1 MEVCRVSGGQPMHMQ
16 RAEMVLRDARHHLDL
31 WLEVADARAPVASR
45 LPRLR
50 HLLASVEGALVL
62 THQDQADRQA
72 MQAWQAV
79 LPEPCFFVNAR
90 QAVPAA
96 LRRWLSER
104 MGRPPLRIFVAGLP
118 NVGKS
123 TLINRLAG
131 ARVAPVGARAGVT
144 RAETWVR
151 RGDLAILDLPG
162 ILPRRPGLIAAA
174 LGLVPEGQYDPQEA
188 ALAVLGRLPAA
199 ADRYGIDVDRDATL
213 EAVAESQHLYGKGGA
228 LDVQRAA
235 AKVLQDLRSGRILP
249 AQLEWPDAE

>member
-1 MEVCRVSGGQPMHMQ
+1 MHMQ

-31 WLEVADARAPVASR
+31 WLEVADARAPESSR

-62 THQDQADRQA
+62 THADLADRA
-72 MQAWQAV
+72 AAQAWRAV

-90 QAVPAA
+90 ESAPAA
-96 LRRWLSER
+96 LVRWLHGH

-162 ILPRRPGLIAAA
+162 ILPRQPTLFAAA
-174 LGLVPEGQYDPQEA
+174 LGLVPEGQYDPSEA
-188 ALAVLGRLPAA
+188 AMAVLGSLPAA
-199 ADRYGIDVDRDATL
+199 GARYGIDVDQEVSLA
-213 EAVAESQHLYGKGGA
+213 AVATNQGLLGRGGVPD
-228 LDVQRAA
+228 LGRAA
-235 AKVLQDLRSGRILP
+235 AKVLQDLRAGRIAP
-249 AQLEWPDAE
+249 AQLEWPDAD

>member
-1 MEVCRVSGGQPMHMQ
+1 LAGGQPMHMQ

-31 WLEVADARAPVASR
+31 WLEVADARAPRASR

-50 HLLASVEGALVL
+50 GLLAGVEGALVL
-62 THQDQADRQA
+62 THADLADRQA
-72 MQAWQAV
+72 QDAWRAV

-90 QAVPAA
+90 QTVPAA
-96 LRRWLSER
+96 LRRWLDER

-131 ARVAPVGARAGVT
+131 AHVAPVGARAGVT

-162 ILPRRPGLIAAA
+162 ILPRRPGLLAAA
-174 LGLVPEGQYDPQEA
+174 LGLVPEGQYDAAEA

-199 ADRYGIDVDRDATL
+199 ASRYGIDVDGAVTL
-213 EAVAESQHLYGKGGA
+213 EAVAVHQHLLGRGGA
-228 LDVQRAA
+228 PDLDRAA
-235 AKVLQDLRSGRILP
+235 TKVLQDLREGRIAP
-249 AQLEWPDAE
+249 AQLEWPDDE

>member
-1 MEVCRVSGGQPMHMQ
+1 MHMQ

-31 WLEVADARAPVASR
+31 WLEVADARAPQSSR

-50 HLLASVEGALVL
+50 HLLAEVEGALVL
-62 THQDQADRQA
+62 THVDQADREA
-72 MQAWQAV
+72 VLAWQEV

-90 QAVPAA
+90 QTAPNA
-96 LRRWLSER
+96 LRRWIMNH

-162 ILPRRPGLIAAA
+162 IMPRQPGIVAAA
-174 LGLVPEGQYDPQEA
+174 LGLVPEGQYDPMEA
-188 ALAVLGRLPAA
+188 AMAVLDRLPGA
-199 ADRYGIDVDRDATL
+199 ADRFGIDVDQEVSLAS
-213 EAVAESQHLYGKGGA
+213 VAANQHLVGKGGS
-228 LDVQRAA
+228 LNLERAA
-235 AKVLQDLRSGRILP
+235 AKVLQDLRSGRIVP
-249 AQLEWPDAE
+249 AQLEWPDGQ

>member
-1 MEVCRVSGGQPMHMQ
+1 MSGGQPIHMQ

-31 WLEVADARAPVASR
+31 WLEVADARAPLSSR

-50 HLLASVEGALVL
+50 HLLQDVEGALVL
-62 THQDQADRQA
+62 THVDQADREA
-72 MQAWQAV
+72 VQAWQAA

-90 QAVPAA
+90 LTVPSA
-96 LRRWLSER
+96 LRRWLMSH

-162 ILPRRPGLIAAA
+162 ILPRTPSIIAAA
-174 LGLVPEGQYDPQEA
+174 LGLVPEGLYDPREA
-188 ALAVLGRLPAA
+188 AMAVLVRLPAA
-199 ADRYGIDVDRDATL
+199 ASRYSIDVDQEVSLA
-213 EAVAESQHLYGKGGA
+213 AVAENQGLLGKGGT
-228 LDVQRAA
+228 LDLERAA
-235 AKVLQDLRSGRILP
+235 QKVLQDLRSARIVP
-249 AQLEWPDAE
+249 AQLEWPDVDR

>member
-1 MEVCRVSGGQPMHMQ
+1 MSRGQPMHMQ
-16 RAEMVLRDARHHLDL
+16 RAETVLRDARHHLDL
-31 WLEVADARAPVASR
+31 WLEVADARAPASSR

-50 HLLASVEGALVL
+50 HLLAAVEGALVL
-62 THQDQADRQA
+62 THMDQADTRA

-79 LPEPCFFVNAR
+79 LPEPCFLVNAR
-90 QAVPAA
+90 QTVPVA
-96 LRRWLSER
+96 LRRWLSDH

-131 ARVAPVGARAGVT
+131 AHVAPVGARAGVT

-162 ILPRRPGLIAAA
+162 ILPRQPGLIAAA
-174 LGLVPEGQYDPQEA
+174 LGLVPEGLYDAHEA
-188 ALAVLGRLPAA
+188 ALAVLERLPAA
-199 ADRYGIDVDRDATL
+199 ASRYGVDVDQEVTL
-213 EAVAESQHLYGKGGA
+213 EAVAERQNLFAKGGT
-228 LDVQRAA
+228 LDLERAA
-235 AKVLQDLRSGRILP
+235 TKVLQDLRSGRILP

>member
-1 MEVCRVSGGQPMHMQ
+1 MSGGQPMHMQ

-31 WLEVADARAPVASR
+31 WLEVADARAPLSSR

-50 HLLASVEGALVL
+50 HLLAQVEGALVL
-62 THQDQADRQA
+62 THVDQADREA
-72 MQAWQAV
+72 LEAWKAV
-79 LPEPCFFVNAR
+79 LPQPSFFVNAR
-90 QAVPAA
+90 QTAPGA
-96 LRRWLSER
+96 LRHWLTDH

-162 ILPRRPGLIAAA
+162 ILPRSPSVVAAA
-174 LGLVPEGQYDPQEA
+174 LGLVPEGQYDPTEA
-188 ALAVLGRLPAA
+188 AMAVLDRLPAA
-199 ADRYGIDVDRDATL
+199 AERYGIDVDQVVSL
-213 EAVAESQHLYGKGGA
+213 EAVAHNQHLFGKGGT
-228 LDVQRAA
+228 LNLERAA
-235 AKVLQDLRSGRILP
+235 AMVLQDLRTGRIAP